1 MGIVVFGLFH
11 GLCILPVQLSFL
23 NWKQEVSLDRHCT
36 EHVTDDAEVD
46 QNPQ

>member
-23 NWKQEVSLDRHCT
+23 NWKPAVSLDSHLT
-36 EHVTDDAEVD
+36 EQVADGVEVRR
-46 QNPQ
+46 